1 MTNCNEV
8 QNLKIVLLCILFT
21 LLYACTG
28 NVLHRDKDVVQKP
41 VAKASA
47 TPLFG
52 SSPLDVTFDAGDS
65 FDSTGEPLQFL
76 WRFDDG
82 QSSNDMPPEH
92 RFNTFGTYMVEL
104 TVTNSEGQEDTDWV
118 VIIVN

>member
-1 MTNCNEV
+1 MLDV
-8 QNLKIVLLCILFT
+8 
-21 LLYACTG
+21 
-28 NVLHRDKDVVQKP
+28 DKDVVQKP

-52 SSPLDVTFDAGDS
+52 TSPLEVTFDAGDS
-65 FDSTGEPLQFL
+65 FNSTGGPLQFL

-82 QSSNDMPPEH
+82 KSSTDISPKH
-92 RFNTFGTYMVEL
+92 RFSNFGTYMVEL
-104 TVTNSEGQEDTDWV
+104 TVTNSEGQEDTDWI

>member
-1 MTNCNEV
+1 M
-8 QNLKIVLLCILFT
+8 QNLKVFLLCILFAF
-21 LLYACTG
+21 LYACTED
-28 NVLHRDKDVVQKP
+28 VIHREKDVAQKP

-52 SSPLDVTFDAGDS
+52 TSPLEVTFNAGGS
-65 FDSTGEPLQFL
+65 FDSAGKTLQFL
-76 WRFDDG
+76 WKFDDG
-82 QSSNDMPPEH
+82 KSSTDMSPKH